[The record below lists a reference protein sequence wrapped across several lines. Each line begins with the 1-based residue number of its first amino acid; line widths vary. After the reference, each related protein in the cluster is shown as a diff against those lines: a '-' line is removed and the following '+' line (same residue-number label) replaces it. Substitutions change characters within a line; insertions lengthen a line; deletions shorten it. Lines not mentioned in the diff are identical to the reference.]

1 MNNVIFN
8 ENNKKI
14 FDNVIKKN
22 LSTYLN
28 NFISDALCILQI

>member
-1 MNNVIFN
+1 MSNIIFN

-28 NFISDALCILQI
+28 NFISDTLYILQI